1 MTCTDVSSPER
12 NLPAIFLTT
21 LLPSPSPTPTTSSS
35 ALRDD
40 EARFPRPQRDA
51 PKEPPDAEE
60 KQKRCRRV
68 LLCVCVFFSKRV
80 VVVEGPFAKDQED
93 QDEGGDNMMMMMM
106 MMMMWR
112 AILSALFLSSVTNE
126 SRKRGANL
134 QTLNP
139 KHREQKEKQK
149 TRDSF

>member
-51 PKEPPDAEE
+51 PKEPDAEE

-80 VVVEGPFAKDQED
+80 VVEGPNAKDQED

-106 MMMMWR
+106 MMMSDDDDDWR
-112 AILSALFLSSVTNE
+112 ERF
-126 SRKRGANL
+126 
-134 QTLNP
+134 
-139 KHREQKEKQK
+139 
-149 TRDSF
+149 